1 LRKGKKP
8 SYEPPGLF
16 SSYPLGNAKFLR
28 REAFHVPRLHAL
40 TQINPQKKAML
51 MKTHRVA
58 DAGALTAGQTD
69 KESSIEPRALA
80 WARLA
85 VSAGS
90 RFALG
95 ALTLATVASVCGF
108 ATTAKAAGASDQIL
122 IGLVTKT
129 EVNPYFVK
137 LRQSAAAEAEK
148 QGAKLIARF
157 GKFDGDNEGQVA
169 AVEDLISAG
178 VKGILITPSNS
189 TGVLGVIK
197 KARDAGIVVIGL
209 DTATD
214 PADAVDATLATDNFQ
229 AGVLQGQYARKALG
243 DKTPKL
249 AMLDGT
255 PGGTVD
261 KQRHD
266 GFLKGFGIEEGDP
279 IIVGKQDTH
288 GALDEG
294 QTAMENLLTAHPDI
308 NVVYTINEPA
318 AEGAYAAIKKAGKTK
333 DIVLTSI
340 DGGRLGVQYVK
351 DGKIAATVMQFPKI
365 MATKGVDYV
374 VEFAKTGKKP
384 SGFINTGATLI
395 TDKPFSDL
403 PSKDTKFGVANCWG

>member
-1 LRKGKKP
+1 LFPTLKTNNQTKGNHMRIATSHVAGTDELNAGETPKITRLPTRPKASACARHGLR
-8 SYEPPGLF
+8 F
-16 SSYPLGNAKFLR
+16 
-28 REAFHVPRLHAL
+28 AF
-40 TQINPQKKAML
+40 
-51 MKTHRVA
+51 
-58 DAGALTAGQTD
+58 GAL
-69 KESSIEPRALA
+69 AL
-80 WARLA
+80 
-85 VSAGS
+85 S
-90 RFALG
+90 
-95 ALTLATVASVCGF
+95 TLATF
-108 ATTAKAAGASDQIL
+108 ADLTTTANAAEANGEIL

-137 LRQSAAAEAEK
+137 LRQAATAEAEK
-148 QGAKLIARF
+148 HGAKLIARF

-169 AVEDLISAG
+169 AIENFISAG

-189 TGVLGVIK
+189 TGVLGAVK
-197 KARDAGIVVIGL
+197 KARDKGILVIGL

-214 PADAVDATLATDNFQ
+214 PPDAVDATLATDNFQ

-255 PGGTVD
+255 PGGSVD
-261 KQRHD
+261 NQRHD
-266 GFLKGFGIEEGDP
+266 GFLKGFGIKEGDP
-279 IIVGKQDTH
+279 AIVGKQNTH

-318 AEGAYAAIKKAGKTK
+318 AEGAYAAIKKAGKQK

-351 DGKIAATVMQFPKI
+351 DGKIAATVMQFPKK
-365 MATKGVDYV
+365 MAVRGVDYII
-374 VEFAKTGKKP
+374 EFAKTGKKP
-384 SGFINTGATLI
+384 SGFIDTGAELI
-395 TDKPFSDL
+395 TDKPFSGL
-403 PSKDTKFGVANCWG
+403 PSKDTKWGLENCWG